1 MGTHMIGRCKDFHLL
16 VFLQVEGFLGFRSE
30 EEVLG
35 QGKVQADTQHRQ
47 PRRSISFRSISKLSL
62 SHKVCSHLYL
72 GKVQGEAIKLYN
84 SQRGVIEGG
93 RLCF

>member
-16 VFLQVEGFLGFRSE
+16 VFLKVEGFLGFRSE

-35 QGKVQADTQHRQ
+35 QGKVQADTQHRRH
-47 PRRSISFRSISKLSL
+47 RRSISFPSISKHSL
-62 SHKVCSHLYL
+62 SHKVCSRLYR
-72 GKVQGEAIKLYN
+72 GKVLAEAIKLYN
-84 SQRGVIEGG
+84 LQRDVIEDG